1 MATNFQK
8 RPLIAANIPI
18 NLGLI
23 SAIASPTLWALYTIL
38 IKQVAFSPCYLTIC
52 VRILSVLA
60 LLLISF
66 ALRGKFGELIN
77 LGRKPEICRSLIA
90 SGGAYLLHLA
100 VFYPAILLNY
110 QKVASAG
117 MFFCT
122 IATAFLSY
130 FILKEPLNRRKK
142 QALALGMFAIA
153 LFASQVITDMLSLFF
168 LFSIGLTFA
177 LVIIARKS
185 AAKHINNSITLV
197 TLETLLLPAPLAVF
211 SLNIMPAFSP
221 TLFELNLGQWL
232 LLLLVSL
239 VSLIPI
245 LLQAEAVNPRWNIP
259 TTTIGIFNLL
269 SPSGQFLIAT
279 LMFQQTATF
288 GQWFAIFLLIFA
300 LVRYNL
306 SPNQK

>member
-1 MATNFQK
+1 MATNLQK
-8 RPLIAANIPI
+8 SPPIVANISI
-18 NLGLI
+18 NFGLI
-23 SAIASPTLWALYTIL
+23 SAIASPTLWAFYTIL
-38 IKQVAFSPCYLTIC
+38 IKQVSFSPCYLTIC
-52 VRILSVLA
+52 VRILAVLT
-60 LLLISF
+60 LLLIIF
-66 ALRGKFGELIN
+66 ALRGKFAELIN

-130 FILKEPLNRRKK
+130 FILKEPLNRQKK
-142 QALALGMFAIA
+142 QALGLGMIAIA
-153 LFASQVITDMLSLFF
+153 LFASQVITDPLSLFF
-168 LFSIGLTFA
+168 LVSIGLTFA

-185 AAKHINNSITLV
+185 AAKQINNSITLV

-211 SLNIMPAFSP
+211 SLNIMPAFSS
-221 TLFELNLGQWL
+221 TVFELNLGQWL

-245 LLQAEAVNPRWNIP
+245 LLQAEAVNPRWNVP

-269 SPSGQFLIAT
+269 SPTGQFLIAT

-300 LVRYNL
+300 LIRYNL